1 MKSRLRS
8 GAGEPRGTGAPSR
21 HATSPFEDNQ
31 KVILA
36 ARRASLW
43 ARQVLFRPLVVAAMP
58 LVVPAARVWRRLL
71 VRTTFIGVTGSL
83 GKTTTKELLAA
94 ILGSRAP
101 TFRTYGNK
109 NGSVQA
115 AANMLRV
122 RPWHRF
128 AVFEMGISRPGQ
140 MTPMAR
146 LIRPHVAV
154 LLGLAPVHTRGFP
167 DRDAYAAEK
176 AAILEHVPEGGT
188 ILLNGDDTRLAGFS
202 LPAGRRVVRYGLSGG
217 LDYQARDIQ
226 AVWPCRASFSLHHGG
241 AAWAVATQLPGSHW
255 ASPVLAAMA
264 AAHCLGT
271 GLEEAAR
278 VVQRIK
284 PHTARM
290 EPVTLPSGA
299 VMIRNDYSSS
309 VNSFE
314 AALRFL
320 KEARARR
327 RILVVSDISDAGVN
341 YRSRRRQLGR
351 AVAGWLDGLV
361 LCGHDP
367 QYGRRK
373 IVENGMPPERV
384 HAVGSIREAAGVLRA
399 ELRAG
404 DLVLLAGRTTD
415 HVARVYFAQFGTV
428 ACWRETCPKT
438 MLCDGCWEL
447 GFKPEGKAIPP
458 TAGIRV

>member
-1 MKSRLRS
+1 
-8 GAGEPRGTGAPSR
+8 
-21 HATSPFEDNQ
+21 
-31 KVILA
+31 VILA